1 MNVKIILI
9 EILVVRGTSDI
20 HNINIPL
27 SRLYK
32 KQILREGVK
41 RFSASKM
48 SSKMQRF
55 FIFNC
60 QYNLINTLTKT
71 GQFNFEYSVRTSLER
86 DFLF

>member
-27 SRLYK
+27 SRFYK

-55 FIFNC
+55 FIFIC
-60 QYNLINTLTKT
+60 QYNLI
-71 GQFNFEYSVRTSLER
+71 V
-86 DFLF
+86 